1 MQLLI
6 VHDEPEIG
14 EPLRRMVEEYSGHAA
29 AFVPGESAALEWAEQ
44 STECD
49 LLITQ
54 LQSEGVDGFTLAGS
68 LGERF
73 PGLHTFFLPSYSWSE
88 QRLEV
93 ANSKIFPEPID
104 GERLL
109 QAIERLAV
117 APGSADLFNVVDLL
131 QMCCLSRKSGAV
143 ELVAGEETGVVY
155 LRNGELRDAETA
167 RARGLDAIY
176 EMVRWGQAELA
187 YDPNANPTEQTI
199 DLGWDAAL
207 IEVVMRDREEPRHLA
222 LQPGAAAEA
231 EISTA
236 LLPPEPNL
244 SGEQFGTYLVGPKLT
259 ESFWDTVYQAE
270 QTSIGRPVV
279 LHVLRSSLR
288 ESPERAE
295 EFLATASAN
304 ANIRHPAILPV
315 YEAGEHEGTYFYA
328 REFVVGRTLYEIKAS
343 GLTITETTALRIVRA
358 IAEALCYLDTQG
370 ILHAPLRLSRIFVT
384 PNEEAKLADVAV
396 AHPAMA
402 QLAPARA
409 EIQRLGRL
417 LIPMTKATAI
427 PGSGRV
433 LHLVHQMQ
441 TPGESAITAW
451 ADLALEAKK
460 LGTIVG
466 PPSPLVS
473 PKKTRVLEK
482 VKFWSR

>member
-1 MQLLI
+1 
-6 VHDEPEIG
+6 V
-14 EPLRRMVEEYSGHAA
+14 
-29 AFVPGESAALEWAEQ
+29 
-44 STECD
+44 
-49 LLITQ
+49 
-54 LQSEGVDGFTLAGS
+54 
-68 LGERF
+68 
-73 PGLHTFFLPSYSWSE
+73 LHTLFPPPYSWSE

-109 QAIERLAV
+109 QAIERLAA
-117 APGSADLFNVVDLL
+117 APGSPNLFNVVDLL

-143 ELVAGEETGVVY
+143 QLVAGEETGVVY

-167 RARGLDAIY
+167 RTRGLDAIY

-187 YDPNANPTEQTI
+187 YDPNAKPTEQTI

-244 SGEQFGTYLVGPKLT
+244 TGEQFGTYLVGPKLT

-304 ANIRHPAILPV
+304 AKIRHPAILPV

-328 REFVVGRTLYEIKAS
+328 REFRGRA
-343 GLTITETTALRIVRA
+343 
-358 IAEALCYLDTQG
+358 
-370 ILHAPLRLSRIFVT
+370 HPLRNQSERPNDNGNDRSAYCARDRRSALLSRYPGNSACAPPAF
-384 PNEEAKLADVAV
+384 ADFRHA
-396 AHPAMA
+396 
-402 QLAPARA
+402 
-409 EIQRLGRL
+409 
-417 LIPMTKATAI
+417 
-427 PGSGRV
+427 
-433 LHLVHQMQ
+433 
-441 TPGESAITAW
+441 
-451 ADLALEAKK
+451 
-460 LGTIVG
+460 
-466 PPSPLVS
+466 
-473 PKKTRVLEK
+473 
-482 VKFWSR
+482 